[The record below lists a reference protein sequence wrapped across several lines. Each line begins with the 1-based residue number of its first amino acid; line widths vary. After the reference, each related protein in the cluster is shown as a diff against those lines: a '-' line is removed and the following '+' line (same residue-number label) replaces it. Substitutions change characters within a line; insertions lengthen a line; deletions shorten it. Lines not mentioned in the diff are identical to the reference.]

1 MKRILKY
8 KDCLTTVG
16 LILFIAFSKRLLDNE
31 WAVYAGQTLIA
42 MGLNLDF
49 LYDKREDGKIGI
61 YNTIAA
67 LVITGIWL
75 SLTYYIIK
83 DHLL

>member
-1 MKRILKY
+1 MKRIVKY
-8 KDCLTTVG
+8 KDWLSTIG
-16 LILFIAFSKRLLDNE
+16 LILSIAFSQRLLDNQ
-31 WAVYAGQTLIA
+31 WAVYAGQTLLV
-42 MGLNLDF
+42 MGLNLEF
-49 LYDKREDGKIGI
+49 LNDKREDGKIGI
-61 YNTIAA
+61 YNSIAA

>member
-1 MKRILKY
+1 MKKILKY
-8 KDCLTTVG
+8 KDWLTTIG
-16 LILFIAFSKRLLDNE
+16 LILFIVFSQRLLDNE
-31 WAVYAGQTLIA
+31 WAVYVGQPLII

-49 LYDKREDGKIGI
+49 LYDKRKDGKIGI

-67 LVITGIWL
+67 LFFTGLWL
-75 SLTYYIIK
+75 SSTYLIIK

>member
-8 KDCLTTVG
+8 KDWLTTIG
-16 LILFIAFSKRLLDNE
+16 LILFIVFSQRLLDNE
-31 WAVYAGQTLIA
+31 WAVYAGQTLTI
-42 MGLNLDF
+42 MGLNLEF
-49 LYDKREDGKIGI
+49 LNDKREDGKIGI

-67 LVITGIWL
+67 LFITGLWL
-75 SLTYYIIK
+75 SLTYLIIK

>member
-8 KDCLTTVG
+8 KDWLTTIG
-16 LILFIAFSKRLLDNE
+16 LILFIVFSQRLLDNE
-31 WAVYAGQTLIA
+31 WAVYVGQTLII
-42 MGLNLDF
+42 MGLNLEF
-49 LYDKREDGKIGI
+49 LNDKREDGKIGI

-67 LVITGIWL
+67 LFITGLWL
-75 SLTYYIIK
+75 SLTYLIIK

>member
-8 KDCLTTVG
+8 KDCLTTIG

-61 YNTIAA
+61 YNTITA

>member
-1 MKRILKY
+1 MKGILKY
-8 KDCLTTVG
+8 KDWLTTIG
-16 LILFIAFSKRLLDNE
+16 LILFIAFSKRLLDNQ

-49 LYDKREDGKIGI
+49 LYDKRENGKIGI
-61 YNTIAA
+61 YNTIAT

>member
-8 KDCLTTVG
+8 KDCLSTIG
-16 LILFIAFSKRLLDNE
+16 LILSIAFSQRLLDNQ
-31 WAVYAGQTLIA
+31 WAVYAGQTLLV
-42 MGLNLDF
+42 MGLNLEF
-49 LYDKREDGKIGI
+49 LNDKREDGKIGI

-67 LVITGIWL
+67 LFFTGLWL
-75 SLTYYIIK
+75 SLTYLIIK

>member
-8 KDCLTTVG
+8 KDWLTTIG
-16 LILFIAFSKRLLDNE
+16 LILFIVFSQRLLDNE
-31 WAVYAGQTLIA
+31 WAVYAGQTLII

-61 YNTIAA
+61 YNIIAA
-67 LVITGIWL
+67 LFFTGLWL
-75 SLTYYIIK
+75 SSTYLIIK

>member
-1 MKRILKY
+1 MKRIVKY
-8 KDCLTTVG
+8 KDWLSTTG
-16 LILFIAFSKRLLDNE
+16 WILFIVFSQRLLDNE
-31 WAVYAGQTLIA
+31 WAAYAGQTLIA
-42 MGLNLDF
+42 MGLSLDF

-67 LVITGIWL
+67 LFFTGLWL
-75 SLTYYIIK
+75 SLTYLIIK

>member
-8 KDCLTTVG
+8 KDWLTTIG
-16 LILFIAFSKRLLDNE
+16 LILFIAFSRRLLDNE
-31 WAVYAGQTLIA
+31 WAVYAGETLIA

-67 LVITGIWL
+67 LFITGLWIG
-75 SLTYYIIK
+75 LTYYMIK
-83 DHLL
+83 DYLL

>member
-8 KDCLTTVG
+8 KDWLSTIG
-16 LILFIAFSKRLLDNE
+16 LILSIAFSQRLLDNE
-31 WAVYAGQTLIA
+31 WAAYAGQTLIA
-42 MGLNLDF
+42 MGLNQDF

-67 LVITGIWL
+67 LFFTGLWL
-75 SLTYYIIK
+75 SLTYLIIK

>member
-1 MKRILKY
+1 MKRIVKY
-8 KDCLTTVG
+8 KDWLTTIG
-16 LILFIAFSKRLLDNE
+16 LILFIAFSRRLLDNE
-31 WAVYAGQTLIA
+31 WAAYAGQTLIA

-61 YNTIAA
+61 YNTIAT
-67 LVITGIWL
+67 LFITGSWIG
-75 SLTYYIIK
+75 LTYYMIK

>member
-8 KDCLTTVG
+8 KDWLSTIG
-16 LILFIAFSKRLLDNE
+16 LILFIVFSQRLLDE
-31 WAVYAGQTLIA
+31 WAVYAGETLII

-67 LVITGIWL
+67 LFFTGLWL
-75 SLTYYIIK
+75 SSTYLIIK
-83 DHLL
+83 IHLL

>member
-8 KDCLTTVG
+8 KDCLTTIG

-31 WAVYAGQTLIA
+31 WAVYAGQTLII

-67 LVITGIWL
+67 LFFTGLWL
-75 SLTYYIIK
+75 SSTYFIIK

>member
-8 KDCLTTVG
+8 KDWLTTIG
-16 LILFIAFSKRLLDNE
+16 LILFIVFSQRLLDNE
-31 WAVYAGQTLIA
+31 WAVYAGQTLII

-67 LVITGIWL
+67 LFITGLWL
-75 SLTYYIIK
+75 SMTYFMIK

>member
-8 KDCLTTVG
+8 KDWLTTIG
-16 LILFIAFSKRLLDNE
+16 LILFIVFSQRLLDNE
-31 WAVYAGQTLIA
+31 WAVYAGKTLII

-61 YNTIAA
+61 YYTIAA
-67 LVITGIWL
+67 LFFTGLWL
-75 SLTYYIIK
+75 SSTYLIIK

>member
-8 KDCLTTVG
+8 KDWLTTIG
-16 LILFIAFSKRLLDNE
+16 LILFIVFSQRLLDNQ
-31 WAVYAGQTLIA
+31 WAVYAGQTLMI
-42 MGLNLDF
+42 MGLNLEF
-49 LYDKREDGKIGI
+49 LNDKREDGKIGI

-67 LVITGIWL
+67 LFITGLWL
-75 SLTYYIIK
+75 SSTYLIIK

>member
-8 KDCLTTVG
+8 KDWLTTIG
-16 LILFIAFSKRLLDNE
+16 LILFIAFSQRLLDNE
-31 WAVYAGQTLIA
+31 WAVYAGQTLII

-61 YNTIAA
+61 YNTIAV
-67 LVITGIWL
+67 LFFTGLWIG
-75 SLTYYIIK
+75 LTYYMIK
-83 DHLL
+83 DYLL

>member
-1 MKRILKY
+1 MAINHRMDSVY
-8 KDCLTTVG
+8 R
-16 LILFIAFSKRLLDNE
+16 LFTKAIRQRMGS
-31 WAVYAGQTLIA
+31 YAGQTLIA

-67 LVITGIWL
+67 LFITGLWIG
-75 SLTYYIIK
+75 LTYYMIK
-83 DHLL
+83 DYLL

>member
-1 MKRILKY
+1 M
-8 KDCLTTVG
+8 
-16 LILFIAFSKRLLDNE
+16 ILFIAFSKRLLDNE

-42 MGLNLDF
+42 MGLNLEF
-49 LYDKREDGKIGI
+49 LNAKRENGKIGI
-61 YNTIAA
+61 YNTIAT

>member
-8 KDCLTTVG
+8 KDLLTTIG
-16 LILFIAFSKRLLDNE
+16 LILSIAFSQRLLDNQ
-31 WAVYAGQTLIA
+31 WAVYAGQTLLV
-42 MGLNLDF
+42 MGLNLEF
-49 LYDKREDGKIGI
+49 LNDKREDGKIGI

-67 LVITGIWL
+67 LFFTGIWL
-75 SLTYYIIK
+75 SLTYLIIK

>member
-8 KDCLTTVG
+8 KDCLTTIG

-31 WAVYAGQTLIA
+31 WAVYVGQTLII

-61 YNTIAA
+61 YNTIAT

>member
-8 KDCLTTVG
+8 KDWLSTIG
-16 LILFIAFSKRLLDNE
+16 WILFIVFSQRLLDNE
-31 WAVYAGQTLIA
+31 WAAYAGQTLIA
-42 MGLNLDF
+42 MGLNLEF
-49 LYDKREDGKIGI
+49 LNAKRENGKIGI
-61 YNTIAA
+61 YNTIAT

>member
-8 KDCLTTVG
+8 KDCLTTIG

-42 MGLNLDF
+42 MGLNLEF
-49 LYDKREDGKIGI
+49 LNDKRENGKIGI
-61 YNTIAA
+61 YNTIAT

>member
-1 MKRILKY
+1 MKRIVKY
-8 KDCLTTVG
+8 KDWLTTIG
-16 LILFIAFSKRLLDNE
+16 LILYIVFSQRLLDNE
-31 WAVYAGQTLIA
+31 WAVYAGQTLII

-67 LVITGIWL
+67 IFMTGLWL
-75 SLTYYIIK
+75 CLTYFIIK

>member
-1 MKRILKY
+1 MKRIVKY
-8 KDCLTTVG
+8 KDWLSTIG
-16 LILFIAFSKRLLDNE
+16 LILSIAFSQRLLDNQ
-31 WAVYAGQTLIA
+31 WAAYAGQTLIA

-67 LVITGIWL
+67 LFFTGLWL
-75 SLTYYIIK
+75 SLTYLIIK

>member
-8 KDCLTTVG
+8 KDWLSTIG
-16 LILFIAFSKRLLDNE
+16 LILSIAFSQRLLDNQ
-31 WAVYAGQTLIA
+31 WAVYAGQTLII
-42 MGLNLDF
+42 MGLNLEF
-49 LYDKREDGKIGI
+49 LNDKREDGKIGI

-67 LVITGIWL
+67 LFITGLWL
-75 SLTYYIIK
+75 SLTYLIIK